1 MIINIDSYRYYNNHP
16 KPNSYVKQDFG
27 WLEPLKADDNTYFYI
42 EVLGSRSFEEHDTNE
57 MIPPDIL
64 EAIHRNEIILAI
76 ANSGHGYHELVDN
89 IYVNVILKHQIDPS
103 NILLISESADIHLE
117 VEAIAAKY
125 NIGKCKL
132 QWVNEFDY
140 IINYNL
146 HRNHKNKNINTLQ
159 DKEYQKK
166 FLSWNGMFRPHR
178 SAIVYLLE
186 CLDVLS
192 KGYVSF
198 NTKGGHPDHS
208 IEWISHAM
216 SYNEE
221 FKEIMECN
229 AEKLAA
235 LPGQIFI
242 DDPLKYTAFEPG
254 EASLYENT
262 YFSLVTETSFPFI
275 KFHYGIFENAI
286 TDVGRIL
293 SEKIFKPIGM
303 KHPFIV
309 VSNPKTLELLRTL
322 GYKTF
327 SPWIDESYDLIE
339 DDAERLLAIAKETK
353 RLCELNPQEL
363 TEFLINCKE
372 ICEYN
377 LKVMQSKTIHDYRH
391 NIIL

>member
-1 MIINIDSYRYYNNHP
+1 MIINIDSYRYYSNHP
-16 KPNSYVKQDFG
+16 EPNSYVKQDFG
-27 WLEPLKADDNTYFYI
+27 WLEPLKSDENTYFYI

-57 MIPPDIL
+57 MIPPNIL
-64 EAIHRNEIILAI
+64 KAIHRNKIILAI
-76 ANSGHGYHELVDN
+76 SNSGHGYHELVDN
-89 IYVNVILKHQIDPS
+89 VYVNVIIKHQIDPA
-103 NILLISESADIHLE
+103 NVLLISESADMHLE
-117 VEAIAAKY
+117 IEAVAAKH
-125 NIGKCKL
+125 NLAKCKF

-140 IINYNL
+140 IVNTSLQYYYN
-146 HRNHKNKNINTLQ
+146 NTKTLQ
-159 DKEYQKK
+159 NKEYEKK

-208 IEWISHAM
+208 IEWIADAM

-221 FKEIMECN
+221 FKEIMESN

-235 LPGQIFI
+235 LPNQLFI
-242 DDPLKYTAFEPG
+242 DDPLSYMAFDPG

-262 YFSLVTETSFPFI
+262 YFSLVTETSFPF
-275 KFHYGIFENAI
+275 KRFHYGIFENAM

-303 KHPFIV
+303 QHPFIV

-363 TEFLINCKE
+363 TEFLTNCKE

-377 LKVMQSKTIHDYRH
+377 LSVMRSKTIHDYRH

>member
-1 MIINIDSYRYYNNHP
+1 MIININSYRFYNNHP
-16 KPNSYVKQDFG
+16 EPNSYPKHDYQ
-27 WLEPLKADDNTYFYI
+27 WLEPLHVDKNRYFYI
-42 EVLGSRSFEEHDTNE
+42 EVLSSRSFAEHDLNE
-57 MIPPDIL
+57 MIPPDIIS
-64 EAIHRNEIILAI
+64 AIHRKELILAL
-76 ANSGHGYHELVDN
+76 ANSGHGYHELVEN
-89 IYVNVILKHQIDPS
+89 MYVNVILKYQIDPTQV
-103 NILLISESADIHLE
+103 LLISESADMHLE
-117 VEAIAAKY
+117 INAVAQKY
-125 NIGKCKL
+125 NVGSCL
-132 QWVNEFDY
+132 YQWVTEFDY
-140 IINYNL
+140 AISKHLPTCANS
-146 HRNHKNKNINTLQ
+146 NTLQ
-159 DKEYQKK
+159 NKEYQKK

-178 SAIVYLLE
+178 SAIVFLLE
-186 CLDVLS
+186 CLDVLN

-198 NTKGGHPDHS
+198 NTKGGNPDHI
-208 IEWISHAM
+208 IEWVNEALN
-216 SYNEE
+216 YNQE
-221 FKEIMECN
+221 FKKILEDN
-229 AEKLAA
+229 AEKIAA
-235 LPGQIFI
+235 LPEQIFI
-242 DDPLKYTAFEPG
+242 DDPFENSAIHPG
-254 EASLYENT
+254 DASLYENT
-262 YFSLVTETSFPFI
+262 YFSLVTETSFPFVR
-275 KFHYGIFENAI
+275 FHYGNFYNSH

-363 TEFLINCKE
+363 TEFLTNCKE